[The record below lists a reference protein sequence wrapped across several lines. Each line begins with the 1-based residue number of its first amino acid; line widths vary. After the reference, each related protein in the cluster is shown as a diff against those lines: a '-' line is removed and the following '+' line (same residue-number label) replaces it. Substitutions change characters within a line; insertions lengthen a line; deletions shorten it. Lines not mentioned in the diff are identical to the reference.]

1 MMQQIRYWPMCLV
14 LGAGLG
20 ASIGFVLA
28 RQLPPQPIA
37 AAVAVGVVLAAPLVW
52 MMSRTLWRRLTMLD
66 KPWADRHPALVAAV
80 LAATAAGTG
89 VALGGSSDAL
99 TAIWLR
105 VLGLVV
111 VSAMWA
117 SPPSPS
123 PPWRGASSSSSAA
136 DSTSPDARD
145 SSSSRATTSRTPPT
159 SEPLGPRSTAHV
171 ALATPASIA
180 ATTWSSAGLICP
192 AQSSS
197 CGGTS

>member
-20 ASIGFVLA
+20 ASIGYVLA
-28 RQLPPQPIA
+28 RQLPSEPVA
-37 AAVAVGVVLAAPLVW
+37 AALAVGVVLAAPLVW
-52 MMSRTLWRRLTMLD
+52 MMSRALWRRLTMLD

-111 VSAMWA
+111 VSAMGITA
-117 SPPSPS
+117 L
-123 PPWRGASSSSSAA
+123 AVAA
-136 DSTSPDARD
+136 LAWKIEHQFHGRLYLTRREGLIFIEGDDEPDA
-145 SSSSRATTSRTPPT
+145 
-159 SEPLGPRSTAHV
+159 AHE
-171 ALATPASIA
+171 
-180 ATTWSSAGLICP
+180 
-192 AQSSS
+192 
-197 CGGTS
+197 